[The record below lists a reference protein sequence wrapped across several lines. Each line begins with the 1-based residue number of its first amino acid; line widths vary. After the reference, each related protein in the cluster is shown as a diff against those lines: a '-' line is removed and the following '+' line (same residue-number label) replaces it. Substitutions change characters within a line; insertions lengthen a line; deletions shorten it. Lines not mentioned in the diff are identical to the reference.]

1 MGKNEAKKTI
11 RFWIITGIGAIAA
24 SQLPLL
30 IKNKQRN
37 EEDQAQQ
44 QQKKKPKW
52 TMFLIGAILLG
63 VILWMFD
70 YFL

>member
-1 MGKNEAKKTI
+1 MGNNEAKKSM
-11 RFWIITGIGAIAA
+11 RFWIITGIAAIAA

-30 IKNKQRN
+30 IKKKQRN
-37 EEDQAQQ
+37 EEDQPQQ

-52 TMFLIGAILLG
+52 MMFLIGAFLFG

-70 YFL
+70 YFI